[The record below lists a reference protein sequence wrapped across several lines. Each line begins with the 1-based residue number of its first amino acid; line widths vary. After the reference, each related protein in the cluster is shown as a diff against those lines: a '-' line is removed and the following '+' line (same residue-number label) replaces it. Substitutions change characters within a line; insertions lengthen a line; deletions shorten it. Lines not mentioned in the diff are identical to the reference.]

1 MCLKHI
7 YFIFFL
13 VLAFKLK
20 CLIDDT
26 LGDAIVSVAI
36 IVVSLNTE
44 GREDSLPG
52 VSSMYQKDGLLE
64 GSLVHCF
71 NIN

>member
-1 MCLKHI
+1 MLKTHFFFMVLV
-7 YFIFFL
+7 FI
-13 VLAFKLK
+13 LK
-20 CLIDDT
+20 CFIDDT
-26 LGDAIVSVAI
+26 LGAVIVSVAI

-44 GREDSLPG
+44 SHEDSLPG

>member
-1 MCLKHI
+1 MLKTH
-7 YFIFFL
+7 FFFL
-13 VLAFKLK
+13 ILVFILK

-26 LGDAIVSVAI
+26 LGDVIVSVAI

-44 GREDSLPG
+44 SHEDSLPG

-64 GSLVHCF
+64 GSLVPLL
-71 NIN
+71 

>member
-1 MCLKHI
+1 MLKTH
-7 YFIFFL
+7 FFCL
-13 VLAFKLK
+13 VLVFILK
-20 CLIDDT
+20 CLIDGT
-26 LGDAIVSVAI
+26 LGDVIVSVAI

-44 GREDSLPG
+44 SHEDSFPG